1 MTSAS
6 PYSDLSIQKAREAT
20 DALIEASRVVLT
32 DLRHNQRDLEAL
44 LAERYPPNGANRGP
58 AG

>member
-6 PYSDLSIQKAREAT
+6 PYS